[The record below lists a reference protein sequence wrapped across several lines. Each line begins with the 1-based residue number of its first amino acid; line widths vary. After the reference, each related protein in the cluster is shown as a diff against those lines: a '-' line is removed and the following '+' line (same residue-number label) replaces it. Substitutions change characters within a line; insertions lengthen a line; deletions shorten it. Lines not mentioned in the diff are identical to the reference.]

1 MRKRILFIFLLVLCL
16 CAVPVSA
23 AALGKV
29 SGVKAKQSGEKV
41 KVTWNTAAGAKG
53 YQVYQKTGSE
63 KFHRIKTTGKK
74 SYTVRGLTP
83 GNTYYFRVRAYAD
96 SSGKKKYGKYSSSVK
111 ITIKN
116 SSAAE
121 SKVITV
127 SLLIWNTFQISE
139 AESCTLKKE
148 PITCSFL
155 CIFLPIPLLYLR
167 TVSRSNGRTREL
179 FSSFA
184 VTMT

>member
-116 SSAAE
+116 S
-121 SKVITV
+121 
-127 SLLIWNTFQISE
+127 
-139 AESCTLKKE
+139 
-148 PITCSFL
+148 
-155 CIFLPIPLLYLR
+155 IPDSR
-167 TVSRSNGRTREL
+167 TQKTAYG
-179 FSSFA
+179 
-184 VTMT
+184 

>member
-74 SYTVRGLTP
+74 SYTVRGQCGQFTVNL
-83 GNTYYFRVRAYAD
+83 RKIVRFYPN
-96 SSGKKKYGKYSSSVK
+96 Y
-111 ITIKN
+111 I
-116 SSAAE
+116 
-121 SKVITV
+121 
-127 SLLIWNTFQISE
+127 L
-139 AESCTLKKE
+139 
-148 PITCSFL
+148 
-155 CIFLPIPLLYLR
+155 
-167 TVSRSNGRTREL
+167 
-179 FSSFA
+179 
-184 VTMT
+184 

>member
-96 SSGKKKYGKYSSSVK
+96 SSGKKEIRK
-111 ITIKN
+111 ILFFRKDHDQ
-116 SSAAE
+116 
-121 SKVITV
+121 KQ
-127 SLLIWNTFQISE
+127 L
-139 AESCTLKKE
+139 
-148 PITCSFL
+148 CSRKQSDH
-155 CIFLPIPLLYLR
+155 CIPEIRYL
-167 TVSRSNGRTREL
+167 
-179 FSSFA
+179 
-184 VTMT
+184 